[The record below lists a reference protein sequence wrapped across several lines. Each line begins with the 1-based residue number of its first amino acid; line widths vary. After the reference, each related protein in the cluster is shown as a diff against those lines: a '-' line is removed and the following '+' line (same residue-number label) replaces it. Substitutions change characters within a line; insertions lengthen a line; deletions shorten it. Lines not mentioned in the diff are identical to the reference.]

1 MRDPQE
7 LADSIIHLYLSLV
20 RYQRSRSQA
29 AKKQTGQSGRR
40 MAILRCLLQSSPRS
54 VGEIGRYLYVSDAT
68 VSRILD
74 DMETRG
80 YVSRRRCSKDSRRVL
95 VEPTE
100 AGRDLVAIAPKGV
113 VSTMR
118 ETLPELD
125 VGELERME
133 WSLKRLTELV
143 QVDVLVVEE

>member
-80 YVSRRRCSKDSRRVL
+80 YVSRRRCSKDSCRVL

>member
-1 MRDPQE
+1 
-7 LADSIIHLYLSLV
+7 
-20 RYQRSRSQA
+20 
-29 AKKQTGQSGRR
+29 
-40 MAILRCLLQSSPRS
+40 